1 MKRSYISIVVLVS
14 AMLLAGCDKSDGGR
28 SHSGWSAPVCPA
40 SEISVSSSG
49 KEVEKYAFSY
59 DKNKRLESM
68 KRTDVLGSKALLDV
82 RYVYGGDNLT
92 IDGVIGGT
100 ASGIEVSDGK
110 KGLDYTGKA
119 SRSWTYH
126 VAIGKDGIPTYTAV
140 LVKFDSNSGKLSS
153 ETSYYESY
161 TTQGGDICQITT
173 GNIISG
179 DSKTETTTFSE
190 SALTTVYKYCANE
203 DRQNFNAL
211 LMDCALPVWYA
222 KGLPGCRHLI
232 SDIEVFGGALDYKA
246 RQHIDYTFDEN
257 GNILEAVRTWSS
269 AGEEYLK
276 MTYNF
281 SY

>member
-1 MKRSYISIVVLVS
+1 MVLVS
-14 AMLLAGCDKSDGGR
+14 AILVTGCDKSEGGR

-49 KEVEKYAFSY
+49 QEVERYVFTY
-59 DKNKRLESM
+59 DKSRRLESM

-82 RYVYGGDNLT
+82 KYMYGGDHLS
-92 IDGVIGGT
+92 ISGVIGG
-100 ASGIEVSDGK
+100 ASSGIEVSDSK
-110 KGLDYTGKA
+110 KGLEYSGKA
-119 SRSWTYH
+119 LRSWTYH
-126 VAIGKDGIPTYTAV
+126 VVIGKNGLPEQTAA
-140 LVKFDSNSGKLSS
+140 LVSFESNSGKISS
-153 ETSYYESY
+153 ETSYSESY
-161 TTQGGDICQITT
+161 TVQDGDICQTT
-173 GNIISG
+173 SGNTIKG
-179 DSKTETTTFSE
+179 DSNSNTKAFSE

-222 KGLPGCRHLI
+222 KGLPGCKHLI
-232 SDIEVFGGALDYKA
+232 SDIEVFGGVLDYKVK
-246 RQHIDYTFDEN
+246 QHIDYSFDEN
-257 GNILEAVRTWSS
+257 GNVIEAVRTWSS